1 MYDEQAT
8 RLHSVLGR
16 TCWLRVVVL
25 LLHVYLGQFCY
36 VDEYFDTAARKCCS
50 QCQEGEGVKERCTNS
65 TDTVCVECPEQT
77 YSAKTKAGRI
87 CKACTSCGPARIT
100 TSLCTPTQD
109 TACGS
114 CAVGWFLFI
123 SSSGPNQCLKCSPC
137 PPGQEA
143 IHWEECAIVGLAE
156 EYQCKPG
163 DELFQFSSL
172 CCANKKI
179 MLTQPQIIWLLMFI
193 LFTMAPPKRGNFPHL
208 VSKTFLQLLLSPR
221 RSVQSHRRVTHQ
233 QKWLYSTEQ
242 QWSPVQCT

>member
-1 MYDEQAT
+1 MVETNPSTSSSRKVTELAGRLTRDKGHQLYTMYDEKVV

-16 TCWLRVVVL
+16 TCWLRLVVL

-36 VDEYFDTAARKCCS
+36 VDEYFDTTARKCCS
-50 QCQEGEGVKERCTNS
+50 QCQKGEGVKERCTNS

-77 YSAKTKAGRI
+77 YSAKTEAGMI
-87 CKACTSCGPARIT
+87 CKACTSCSPARIT

-163 DELFQFSSL
+163 ELTVKLLVTYISIF
-172 CCANKKI
+172 
-179 MLTQPQIIWLLMFI
+179 MLTNKSQNNFNIKLL
-193 LFTMAPPKRGNFPHL
+193 PH
-208 VSKTFLQLLLSPR
+208 PI
-221 RSVQSHRRVTHQ
+221 
-233 QKWLYSTEQ
+233 
-242 QWSPVQCT
+242 